1 MTIDEA
7 IAHAREVAIEQS
19 STATELTLTGT
30 DASKC
35 IKCVEEHEQ
44 LVEWLEELKMLRKL
58 KDRNRKIRIIEVFN
72 IGYNKAIDDF
82 VEKSNNMKF
91 ADKDAKEIFVER
103 VQEIAEQLKAGV
115 ENE

>member
-1 MTIDEA
+1 MNIDEA
-7 IAHAREVAIEQS
+7 IEMLKNWSDYDAFTDEQIEKR
-19 STATELTLTGT
+19 LFF
-30 DASKC
+30 
-35 IKCVEEHEQ
+35 EQ
-44 LVEWLEELKMLRKL
+44 CAEWLEELKMLRKL

-103 VQEIAEQLKAGV
+103 VQEIAGQLKAGV